1 MAMFFHEL
9 FSIDSTDASI
19 FVDILVELVEYCN
32 TAYCNIL
39 FVNSTNVTT
48 NIETAALSSFQWR
61 MGKMCTE
68 VRFVHAVTAGSSV
81 KFLPAV

>member
-32 TAYCNIL
+32 TVYCNTL

-48 NIETAALSSFQWR
+48 NIETAALSKYNACAQ
-61 MGKMCTE
+61 
-68 VRFVHAVTAGSSV
+68 
-81 KFLPAV
+81 

>member
-61 MGKMCTE
+61 IGKMCTE
-68 VRFVHAVTAGSSV
+68 VRFVHAVSSV